1 MFSGPPTDPAALPP
15 RTGSGPPTG
24 ADPASTAPGAPSAG
38 APADAPTIALSIAVP
53 PAAPTLAAT
62 AEAAPA
68 SGLGPGRPPSRF
80 LPLAGAGLVALLMA
94 VYGPGF
100 AARGT
105 GELRIPGAGLTTL
118 LRTVLFAALAV
129 HLGELL
135 APQLIRPVRGRPRT
149 AVRGWSGY
157 AALAGAGAAAGQIVQ
172 LAAVSG
178 LGITETYATRDGGL
192 LLLIANGLV
201 LAALCAASKRPAL
214 ALAPLA
220 VVIGAEAIRAHP
232 EAYSP
237 EIGAALTVVHLTA
250 ASLWTGGLLYVLRTM
265 WLWRG
270 SPVAARALLGRY
282 ARLAIWL
289 YMALAATGTA
299 STLRRLPPDVV
310 FTSAYGRTL
319 LVKLALM
326 AVVSALA
333 VAARRRMLRDTDPSV
348 AHRLARREQV
358 VLGAVVVVSAILTV
372 VPDPHWISLRP

>member
-1 MFSGPPTDPAALPP
+1 MFSGPSSDPAAPAGPGMSPTTVAPRPAGSASHDGALPE
-15 RTGSGPPTG
+15 G
-24 ADPASTAPGAPSAG
+24 
-38 APADAPTIALSIAVP
+38 
-53 PAAPTLAAT
+53 PAARPWAGPLLVCAAGGLA
-62 AEAAPA
+62 
-68 SGLGPGRPPSRF
+68 L
-80 LPLAGAGLVALLMA
+80 LVALL
-94 VYGPGF
+94 GPGV

-105 GELRIPGAGLTTL
+105 GELRIPGAGLAAV
-118 LRTVLFAALAV
+118 LRTVLFAALAL
-129 HLGELL
+129 HLGDLL

-149 AVRGWSGY
+149 AVRSWAVTAS
-157 AALAGAGAAAGQIVQ
+157 LAGAAAAAGQIVL

-178 LGITETYATRDGGL
+178 LGITETYGTREGGL

-201 LAALCAASKRPAL
+201 VAALCAASRRPAL

-220 VVIGAEAIRAHP
+220 VVIGAEALRAHP

-237 EIGAALTVVHLTA
+237 EFGAALTVVHLTA

-289 YMALAATGTA
+289 YVALAATGTV
-299 STLRRLPPDVV
+299 SMLRRLPLDVV

-326 AVVSALA
+326 AVVSVLA
-333 VAARRRMLRDTDPSV
+333 VAARRRMLQDADPSV
-348 AHRLARREQV
+348 AHRLARREQA
-358 VLGAVVVVSAILTV
+358 VLVLVVVVSAVLTA

>member
-1 MFSGPPTDPAALPP
+1 MFSGPSSDPTSPTGPGMSPTTAAPRPADPGAARAHALPEGPAGP
-15 RTGSGPPTG
+15 RSARPWAGPLLVG
-24 ADPASTAPGAPSAG
+24 AAVGL
-38 APADAPTIALSIAVP
+38 AL
-53 PAAPTLAAT
+53 
-62 AEAAPA
+62 
-68 SGLGPGRPPSRF
+68 
-80 LPLAGAGLVALLMA
+80 LVALL
-94 VYGPGF
+94 GPGL

-105 GELRIPGAGLTTL
+105 GELRIPGAGLAAV
-118 LRTVLFAALAV
+118 LRAVLFAALAL
-129 HLGELL
+129 HLGDLL

-149 AVRGWSGY
+149 AVRSWAV
-157 AALAGAGAAAGQIVQ
+157 AASLAGAAAAAGQIVL

-178 LGITETYATRDGGL
+178 LGITETYGTREGGL

-201 LAALCAASKRPAL
+201 VAALCAASKRPAL

-220 VVIGAEAIRAHP
+220 VVIGAEALRAHP

-237 EIGAALTVVHLTA
+237 EFGAALTVVHLTA

-270 SPVAARALLGRY
+270 SPVAARTLLGRY

-289 YMALAATGTA
+289 YVALAATGTV
-299 STLRRLPPDVV
+299 STLRRLPLDVV

-326 AVVSALA
+326 AVVSVLA
-333 VAARRRMLRDTDPSV
+333 VAARRRMLQDADPSV
-348 AHRLARREQV
+348 AHRLARREQA
-358 VLGAVVVVSAILTV
+358 VLALVVVVSAVLTA